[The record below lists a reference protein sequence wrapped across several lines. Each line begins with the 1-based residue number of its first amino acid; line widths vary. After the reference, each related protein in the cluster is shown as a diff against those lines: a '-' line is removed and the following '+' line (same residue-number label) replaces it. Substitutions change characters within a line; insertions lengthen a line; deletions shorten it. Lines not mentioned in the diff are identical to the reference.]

1 MHPINQLCDAPRP
14 VSLAWLPSH
23 FLPRRSSAVGLTTLH
38 YRGQRDTAQV
48 HLTPG
53 HASLLHLLK
62 PSRPM
67 SSSVHF
73 SLRGK
78 RVLIW
83 MASCCLFPISRL
95 LAHVTASSRR
105 THQGPRVSTL
115 AGACWRSVRGLTLYI
130 SLIPRPLFP
139 LHSPP
144 SFR

>member
-1 MHPINQLCDAPRP
+1 MNPSSSRFSLTFHNHITQPPCIPLISSVMLLAQFLSHGFPRIFSP
-14 VSLAWLPSH
+14 A
-23 FLPRRSSAVGLTTLH
+23 AGLTTLH
-38 YRGQRDTAQV
+38 YRGQRDTAHV

-62 PSRPM
+62 PSRPV

-95 LAHVTASSRR
+95 LAHVTTSSRR
-105 THQGPRVSTL
+105 THQGPRVSTWQEL
-115 AGACWRSVRGLTLYI
+115 VGEACEV
-130 SLIPRPLFP
+130 
-139 LHSPP
+139 
-144 SFR
+144 